1 MAAAAV
7 AAAVDSD
14 RNDSDDERKES
25 REDVKVDDHNALAE
39 ESHEHV
45 EKELTAHVEK
55 EVTIVSH
62 DGDDHQEGI
71 REENVS
77 TVVKAAVVEAK
88 AEEVVKKVE
97 VEKKLEEKNEVS
109 RMLDL
114 TTKNFHL
121 PFLYT
126 VPANPNVLPIKCT
139 QAA

>member
-14 RNDSDDERKES
+14 KNDSDDERKS

-45 EKELTAHVEK
+45 EKELTTHVEK

-62 DGDDHQEGI
+62 DGDNHQEGI
-71 REENVS
+71 REENAS

-109 RMLDL
+109 RTLDL
-114 TTKNFHL
+114 TTKNSQST

-126 VPANPNVLPIKCT
+126 APANPNVSPN
-139 QAA
+139 QM